1 MIIYLLTLSHEII
14 DVWIMMKKTL
24 STLGAVAAVGL
35 GLAGVTY
42 SYHSYSEKEEMKNE
56 ELRNIVDQANDDVEK
71 AKELA
76 GVVEKVKEDISI
88 HKESVQD
95 SKGTG

>member
-1 MIIYLLTLSHEII
+1 
-14 DVWIMMKKTL
+14 MKKTL

-35 GLAGVTY
+35 GIAGVTY

-56 ELRNIVDQANDDVEK
+56 ELRSIVDQAKYDEEM

-76 GVVEKVKEDISI
+76 GVVEKVKEDVSI

-95 SKGTG
+95 SK

>member
-1 MIIYLLTLSHEII
+1 
-14 DVWIMMKKTL
+14 MKKTL
-24 STLGAVAAVGL
+24 LTVGAVAAVGF

-42 SYHSYSEKEEMKNE
+42 SYHSHSEKEEMKNE
-56 ELRNIVDQANDDVEK
+56 ELRNIVDQANDDEEK
-71 AKELA
+71 AEELA
-76 GVVEKVKEDISI
+76 GVVEKVKEDVSI

>member
-1 MIIYLLTLSHEII
+1 
-14 DVWIMMKKTL
+14 MKKTL
-24 STLGAVAAVGL
+24 STVGAVAAVGL
-35 GLAGVTY
+35 GIAGVTY

-56 ELRNIVDQANDDVEK
+56 ELRSIVDQAKYDEEK

-76 GVVEKVKEDISI
+76 GVVEKVKEDVSI

-95 SKGTG
+95 SKWKGEWTEIGMK